1 MVIYTNEDEKLLDD
15 REKLLA
21 AIRMWLQGQKQKQ
34 QIKPNPRG
42 DA

>member
-1 MVIYTNEDEKLLDD
+1 MNEDEKLLDD

-21 AIRMWLQGQKQKQ
+21 AIRMWLQSQRQKQ
-34 QIKPNPRG
+34 QIKSNSGG